1 MLLMSIIKK
10 ADVLDS
16 VKNGWKSRK
25 IPGTVSS
32 DLSTEE
38 HFFMIKHQDLV
49 FINGVPTSD
58 SLERVIDEMWLDF
71 IKFVKNN
78 KSLSLNSRFLS

>member
-1 MLLMSIIKK
+1 MDIETMEF
-10 ADVLDS
+10 
-16 VKNGWKSRK
+16 NGDQVPVAISLSL
-25 IPGTVSS
+25 VSS